1 MKTQL
6 TSPKR
11 KGRPPTDGPIKR
23 PFNVML
29 DPRVAE
35 GLRAYG
41 DDNLSIGVA
50 LAAAKAAERAGMG
63 GALPDVRTAMSGAP
77 SKPRAK
83 TKTKGK
89 GKTKTKAAAD
99 ASGRGV
105 GRPVVGIAPRIRT
118 NLHLY
123 PAVVE
128 QLRIFGDG
136 VVAQGIERAAIL
148 VRAVRL

>member
-11 KGRPPTDGPIKR
+11 MGRPPTDGPIKR

-50 LAAAKAAERAGMG
+50 LAAAKAAERAGMR
-63 GALPDVRTAMSGAP
+63 GALPDVRTAMSGVP

-83 TKTKGK
+83 TKGK
-89 GKTKTKAAAD
+89 GKTKIKAAAD

-105 GRPVVGIAPRIRT
+105 GRPVVGIAPRVRT

>member
-1 MKTQL
+1 
-6 TSPKR
+6 
-11 KGRPPTDGPIKR
+11 
-23 PFNVML
+23 ML

-50 LAAAKAAERAGMG
+50 LAAAKAAERAGMA
-63 GALPDVRTAMSGAP
+63 GALPDVRPAMSGAP
-77 SKPRAK
+77 PKPKAKIK
-83 TKTKGK
+83 TKGKGK

>member
-1 MKTQL
+1 
-6 TSPKR
+6 
-11 KGRPPTDGPIKR
+11 
-23 PFNVML
+23 ML

-63 GALPDVRTAMSGAP
+63 GALPDVRPAMSGAP
-77 SKPRAK
+77 PKAK

>member
-11 KGRPPTDGPIKR
+11 MGRPPTDGPIKR

-50 LAAAKAAERAGMG
+50 LAAAKAAARAGMG

-83 TKTKGK
+83 TKTK
-89 GKTKTKAAAD
+89 AAAD

-105 GRPVVGIAPRIRT
+105 GRPVVGIAPRVRT